1 MKLKKQ
7 QMTASHSKPFTE
19 MFNKTFENLLKI
31 EPGKSGNIA
40 NSEMAKAYGIE
51 IALDTCKMFI
61 DENPDFQ
68 LSNDYK
74 FIQRINKF

>member
-7 QMTASHSKPFTE
+7 QMTFHSKPFTE
-19 MFNKTFENLLKI
+19 LFNKTFDNILKMNPGQQGKI
-31 EPGKSGNIA
+31 EV
-40 NSEMAKAYGIE
+40 SEMAKQYGIE
-51 IALDTCKMFI
+51 IAIDVCKEFI
-61 DENPDFQ
+61 DQNPDFQ

>member
-1 MKLKKQ
+1 MI
-7 QMTASHSKPFTE
+7 ASLSKPFTE
-19 MFNKTFENLLKI
+19 LFNKTFDNLSKM

-40 NSEMAKAYGIE
+40 NSEMAKAYGID
-51 IALDTCKMFI
+51 IAIDTCKMFI